1 MFVKSCQVFN
11 KHHHFKVF
19 FLNIDGLRQTIIG
32 QKWEFPEDDMPGM
45 PGMIKISTENQA
57 RFQHIESRVKNILR
71 FFDTENIKELGM
83 NIDNRM
89 MTVNG
94 IKYCADNDFSQ
105 FFKIFILIFCVF

>member
-1 MFVKSCQVFN
+1 
-11 KHHHFKVF
+11 
-19 FLNIDGLRQTIIG
+19 
-32 QKWEFPEDDMPGM
+32 MPGM
-45 PGMIKISTENQA
+45 PGVIKISTENQA

-94 IKYCADNDFSQ
+94 IKYCADVIFFS
-105 FFKIFILIFCVF
+105 FFKIQIFDIIYIYIFRTRFKPSNNYM